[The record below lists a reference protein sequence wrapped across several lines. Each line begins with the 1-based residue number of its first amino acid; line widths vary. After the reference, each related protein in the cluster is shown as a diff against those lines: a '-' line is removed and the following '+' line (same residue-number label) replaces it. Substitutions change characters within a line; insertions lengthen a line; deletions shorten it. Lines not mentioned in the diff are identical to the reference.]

1 MEEKVRVWRE
11 DILDGIV
18 VGKLMGNVMEY
29 YFILKNIKINLKCE
43 LNFKQQCANN
53 GDINSGRGNSNGTLS
68 RQATDLVYTKY

>member
-53 GDINSGRGNSNGTLS
+53 GDINSGRGNSNGTLW